1 MNFDISIY
9 GSSGFIGSRFC
20 QMFSNSIR
28 IPRESA
34 EPQSSNVLY
43 FISTTH
49 NYNIFDKP
57 HKDINT
63 NLNKLVDVL
72 ESCRKKYNTDTVFNF
87 VSSWFVYGMNC
98 SLDTK
103 ETDHCDP
110 TGFYSITKR
119 AAEQMIVCYCNTYNM
134 KYRILRLTNVI
145 GEGDMGI
152 SLKKNALQYMIN
164 LLKNNDTVKLYE
176 GGSSIRDFMYVGDA
190 CRGLQVCVQNA
201 PLNEIINISNNQPV
215 TIGELVYY
223 SKKKLQSNSD
233 ILSVDA
239 PAFHKVV
246 QVKNVCLNNKKLICY
261 GYKPTINTL
270 EAVDIILRDIQ
281 IGSKSALIA

>member
-1 MNFDISIY
+1 MNSDISIY

-20 QMFSNSIR
+20 QMFSNCIR
-28 IPRESA
+28 IPREST
-34 EPQSSNVLY
+34 EPQSTDALY

-57 HKDINT
+57 HEDINT

-72 ESCRKKYNTDTVFNF
+72 ESCRKKYNTGTVFNF

-98 SLDTK
+98 SLNTK
-103 ETDHCDP
+103 ETDYCDP

-145 GEGDMGI
+145 GEGDAGI

-164 LLKNNDTVKLYE
+164 LLKNNQTVKLYE
-176 GGSSIRDFMYVGDA
+176 GGSNIRDFMHVDDV
-190 CRGLQVCVQNA
+190 CRALQVCVENA
-201 PLNEIINISNNQPV
+201 PLNEIINISNNQPA
-215 TIGELVYY
+215 TIGELVHY

-233 ILSVDA
+233 VLSVDP

-246 QVKNVCLNNKKLICY
+246 QVKNVCLNNEKLLSY
-261 GYKPTINTL
+261 GYRPTINTL
-270 EAVDIILRDIQ
+270 EAVDRILRDLQRIT
-281 IGSKSALIA
+281 I